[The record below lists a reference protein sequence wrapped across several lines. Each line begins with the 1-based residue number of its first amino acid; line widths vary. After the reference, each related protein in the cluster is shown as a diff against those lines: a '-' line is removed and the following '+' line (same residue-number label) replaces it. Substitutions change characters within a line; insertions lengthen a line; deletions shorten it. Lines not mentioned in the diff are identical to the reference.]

1 MKCLDILNKK
11 WISSPAP
18 WMIDL
23 CISESIDEGHNKGIE
38 TNISRVSMSTFVSG
52 ITKDL
57 VSQVQMK

>member
-1 MKCLDILNKK
+1 M
-11 WISSPAP
+11 
-18 WMIDL
+18 MDL

-38 TNISRVSMSTFVSG
+38 LNMSVSILTFFSG

>member
-1 MKCLDILNKK
+1 
-11 WISSPAP
+11 
-18 WMIDL
+18 MIDL

-38 TNISRVSMSTFVSG
+38 QNILHVSMLIFVSG